1 MCVCTRECHSGRIGW
16 EAYNQG
22 CCIPFSSMHAQSLS
36 HVPLFATP
44 WMDCK
49 PPGSS
54 AHGIFQ
60 ARILEHVA
68 ISYSKRSSQ
77 PRDWTHISCVGMW
90 IFFITSATW
99 SMLLFPSTAVCR
111 IPPSCHLSYH
121 RITLELRNSLCLL
134 KPMSIRTVFSS
145 YCIKF
150 WHFISLKTFVLEQ
163 YSMEK
168 RISYSLLQ
176 SYRFFVSLKVW
187 RTHYLAHFKQ
197 TIILKTI
204 DIK

>member
-1 MCVCTRECHSGRIGW
+1 MDLTPERIWTSYGHKHKLECLEVITFDFSLFLLSSFPCLFCSFFFVCLFLIKIPKFSTNSENHSFYSVKFMLR
-16 EAYNQG
+16 
-22 CCIPFSSMHAQSLS
+22 FSDFRGKQIAMKFH
-36 HVPLFATP
+36 
-44 WMDCK
+44 
-49 PPGSS
+49 
-54 AHGIFQ
+54 
-60 ARILEHVA
+60 
-68 ISYSKRSSQ
+68 
-77 PRDWTHISCVGMW
+77 VGM
-90 IFFITSATW
+90 TSPN
-99 SMLLFPSTAVCR
+99 SGNMLLFPSTTVCR
-111 IPPSCHLSYH
+111 IPPSCHLSYC

-134 KPMSIRTVFSS
+134 KPMPIRTVFSS

-187 RTHYLAHFKQ
+187 RTHYLAHIKQ

>member
-1 MCVCTRECHSGRIGW
+1 MVFLFFFSLPSLASSVLFFSYVYFWSRYPNFQPILRIIASTQSSLCSDFQTSGESRLLWNSMW
-16 EAYNQG
+16 EWLLPIQVT
-22 CCIPFSSMHAQSLS
+22 CCSS
-36 HVPLFATP
+36 
-44 WMDCK
+44 
-49 PPGSS
+49 
-54 AHGIFQ
+54 
-60 ARILEHVA
+60 
-68 ISYSKRSSQ
+68 
-77 PRDWTHISCVGMW
+77 
-90 IFFITSATW
+90 
-99 SMLLFPSTAVCR
+99 LLPVCR
-111 IPPSCHLSYH
+111 IPPSCHLSYC

-134 KPMSIRTVFSS
+134 KPMPIRTVFSS

-187 RTHYLAHFKQ
+187 RTHYLAHVKQ